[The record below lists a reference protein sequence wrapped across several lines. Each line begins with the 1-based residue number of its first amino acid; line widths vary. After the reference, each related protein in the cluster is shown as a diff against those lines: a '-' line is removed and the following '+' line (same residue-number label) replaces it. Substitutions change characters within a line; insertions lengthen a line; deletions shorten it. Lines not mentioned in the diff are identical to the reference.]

1 MSQGGDDNNPHR
13 TVFRPSPLQGLKGGQ
28 PAPPAPPP
36 APPAA
41 QQPYPAFGAQPA
53 APAQPAYTPPQ
64 YVPPPQQGGAAPNY
78 ATAAINDDDIP
89 RPANEPTWR
98 NPMVVAAAPV
108 LALAAGMRSGRVQM
122 ALPQLHREATA
133 AITAF
138 DRAIAHYPPEQRQRG
153 KYALCGTIDDIV
165 QNLPGQGGDTAEWAR
180 RSMVVTFFQE
190 NIGGDRFWQL
200 LDDMLAKPAGFV
212 DLIELYHACL
222 AAGFEGRFRVMPD
235 GKSRLQDIQNRAYA
249 ALQHTR
255 TLSQTELSPHWKG
268 EPAPLAKVGFWAPL
282 MLAGAAA
289 LVALLVIYILLRVV
303 LIQTGQPS
311 LTALRTINP
320 DTPLRLSRSAAP
332 PPIPPPSG
340 QLQTLQTFLAP
351 EISQHLVTV
360 TQDAAN
366 LRVRTT
372 VGQLFRSGSD
382 QLEPGRQALFER
394 IGKAVQTQPGKV
406 TIQGFTDSDKVSS
419 VAFPDN
425 FALSKARANAVAAIV
440 KAQLTDGGRVTAD
453 GLGDTQAL
461 APNTTPAGK
470 AQNRRVEILVPR
482 SQ

>member
-1 MSQGGDDNNPHR
+1 MSQGGDPPNPNR
-13 TVFRPSPLQGLKGGQ
+13 TVFRPSPLQGMKGSAEQ
-28 PAPPAPPP
+28 PPGAPPADFPPFGAAPPP
-36 APPAA
+36 VAPYVPSPAA
-41 QQPYPAFGAQPA
+41 AG
-53 APAQPAYTPPQ
+53 
-64 YVPPPQQGGAAPNY
+64 APNY
-78 ATAAINDDDIP
+78 ATAAPINDDDIP

-122 ALPQLHREATA
+122 TLPQLHREASA

-138 DRAIAHYPPEQRQRG
+138 DRAIAGYPPEQRQRG
-153 KYALCGTIDDIV
+153 KYALCGTVDDIA
-165 QNLPGQGGDTAEWAR
+165 QNLPGHGGDTAEWAR
-180 RSMVVTFFQE
+180 RSMVVQFFQE

-200 LDDMLAKPAGFV
+200 LDDMLAKPSEYV

-235 GKSRLQDIQNRAYA
+235 GRSRLQEIQTRAYA

-268 EPAPLAKVGFWAPL
+268 EPAPLRKVGFWAPL
-282 MLAGAAA
+282 ALAGAAA
-289 LVALLVIYILLRVV
+289 LVALLVIFILLRVV
-303 LIQTGQPS
+303 LMQTGQPS
-311 LTALRTINP
+311 LAALRAVNP
-320 DTPLRLSRSAAP
+320 DSPLRLSRSAP
-332 PPIPPPSG
+332 PPPTPPAG
-340 QLQTLQTFLAP
+340 AQLQSLQTFLAP
-351 EISQHLVTV
+351 EIAQHLVTV

-394 IGKAVQTQPGKV
+394 IGAAVQTQPGPV
-406 TIQGFTDSDKVSS
+406 RVEGFTDSDKVSS
-419 VAFPDN
+419 VSFPDN
-425 FALSKARANAVAAIV
+425 FALSKARADTVAAIL
-440 KAQLTDGGRVTAD
+440 KGKLTDAGRVTAD
-453 GLGDTQAL
+453 GLGDGQPL
-461 APNTTPAGK
+461 ASNDTAAGK
-470 AQNRRVEILVPR
+470 AQNRRVEVLVPR